1 MNSMTTGSPS
11 PAFPKKPFHC
21 QNEHPHRS
29 LALASLSA
37 VLDRWIGKLFVS
49 LTSAFSKLDA
59 DLMRVRG
66 RV

>member
-1 MNSMTTGSPS
+1 MIIDNQAEVGREDF
-11 PAFPKKPFHC
+11 AIDV
-21 QNEHPHRS
+21 N
-29 LALASLSA
+29 
-37 VLDRWIGKLFVS
+37 

>member
-1 MNSMTTGSPS
+1 LSLPLWIKLSRFIEAQGGRDEAAVGERCPDGRQEVGSEPGL
-11 PAFPKKPFHC
+11 
-21 QNEHPHRS
+21 N
-29 LALASLSA
+29 
-37 VLDRWIGKLFVS
+37 